1 MLRRI
6 VKAWQSSFLLAR
18 LRNAEGA
25 EIIEFAISLPLL
37 MVFVVGIYDFGAA
50 FALRQ
55 KLNNAVSEGVR
66 TASNQ
71 PMRDL
76 SATGACGAPGT
87 VCAVRDVVASTL
99 AASNVNNCGL
109 IGVTASP
116 PPPNLTWTFASST
129 GCPAGPLT
137 LKIERGYTYTTTL
150 STPFRTT
157 PYTIEAT
164 RITLTYP
171 YRWQFVR
178 VFQILAPGA
187 NYFSSSLKSV
197 AVMQNLN

>member
-1 MLRRI
+1 MLGRI
-6 VKAWQSSFLLAR
+6 AKAWRSSFLSTK
-18 LRNAEGA
+18 LRGAEGA

-55 KLNNAVSEGVR
+55 KLNSAVSEGVR
-66 TASNQ
+66 TAANQ
-71 PMRDL
+71 PTRDL
-76 SATGACGAPGT
+76 SATAACGAPGT
-87 VCAVRDVVASTL
+87 VCAVRDVVANTL
-99 AASNVNNCGL
+99 AASNVSNCGL
-109 IGVTASP
+109 VAVNSP
-116 PPPNLTWTFASST
+116 TKSNLTWTFTSSA
-129 GCPAGPLT
+129 GCPGTLT

-150 STPFRTT
+150 STPFPTT

-171 YRWQFVR
+171 YQWQFAS
-178 VFQILAPGA
+178 VFKILAPGA